1 MNQADVT
8 DAVNYGS
15 ACLGICLKPEQT
27 QAVRSLLA
35 GEDVFVSLP
44 TGYGKSAIFQ
54 VLPFCA
60 SYLVSLVNPN
70 PEPSLAV
77 PVVLIVS
84 PLISLV
90 ADQVVS
96 LQDKLHVHLPDRR
109 SGSVVSV
116 GTGGNLST
124 PESLNAF
131 VTHLFGSP
139 ESLLG
144 NSQWRSVFTGEFG
157 KRVVAVAVDEA
168 HVVAKWYGIFT
179 VLNLP
184 YLPQSTYSI
193 QQGW

>member
-27 QAVRSLLA
+27 QAVHSLLA

-131 VTHLFGSP
+131 VTHLFGVPNLCWETHNGDLCSLVNLAS
-139 ESLLG
+139 ESLPLLWTRPMLLLNG
-144 NSQWRSVFTGEFG
+144 MVFLL
-157 KRVVAVAVDEA
+157 
-168 HVVAKWYGIFT
+168 Y
-179 VLNLP
+179 
-184 YLPQSTYSI
+184 
-193 QQGW
+193 

>member
-1 MNQADVT
+1 M
-8 DAVNYGS
+8 
-15 ACLGICLKPEQT
+15 
-27 QAVRSLLA
+27 
-35 GEDVFVSLP
+35 
-44 TGYGKSAIFQ
+44 
-54 VLPFCA
+54 
-60 SYLVSLVNPN
+60 SLVNPN

-96 LQDKLHVHLPDRR
+96 LQDKLHLHLPDRR

-116 GTGGNLST
+116 GTGGNLS
-124 PESLNAF
+124 SLNAF

-168 HVVAKWYGIFT
+168 HVVAKWYGIYCTELTLLTSKYLFYST
-179 VLNLP
+179 GVVNSGYGTHSSLSYVP
-184 YLPQSTYSI
+184 YFHLALHSLL
-193 QQGW
+193 